1 MKEVRMF
8 NNTRDQYGLISRL
21 LHWLVFALVSGM
33 LIGGFMLHFLPSGGI
48 KAVVLSVHKSIGL
61 VILLLML
68 TRLLWRC
75 YTPQPRDLGE
85 NLMLNYIAHV
95 LHVCL
100 YVLLLLQPVAGIL
113 MSQAHGYPVTFFGII
128 ELPSIILQS
137 PMMATFFREVHG
149 VIAVLLTVSIAVHAG
164 AALKHHFIDRDR
176 TLMRMIKGR

>member
-1 MKEVRMF
+1 MF

-113 MSQAHGYPVTFFGII
+113 MSQAHGYPVAVLGLF
-128 ELPSIILQS
+128 ELPPIICQS
-137 PMMATFFREVHG
+137 PLLADFFRKVHG
-149 VIAVLLTVSIAVHAG
+149 VIAVWLTMSIAIHVA
-164 AALKHHFIDRDR
+164 AALKHHFIDHDR
-176 TLMRMIKGR
+176 TLTRMIRGR